1 MSHGTLA
8 INSEGCCL
16 KCIQSVKSCSF
27 ISSLPRANKPFNH
40 RLPSVGQSP
49 SPSHHAARN
58 QRETSSAGFGS
69 NLGDNDDDLYEFRFL
84 QNNYPQSSFIQYID
98 SKKALNKIS
107 NLIAITGHN
116 WNSKLCT
123 TIFHKKIIR

>member
-1 MSHGTLA
+1 MRPTYIIGLDESHGTLA
-8 INSEGCCL
+8 INSEDCCL
-16 KCIQSVKSCSF
+16 KSIQSVKSLTI

-84 QNNYPQSSFIQYID
+84 QI
-98 SKKALNKIS
+98 
-107 NLIAITGHN
+107 
-116 WNSKLCT
+116 NSL
-123 TIFHKKIIR
+123 